1 MDNQHMD
8 VPDRSLTRRSLL
20 AGAGAVAATALVS
33 PLVAPPHATAQEP
46 PSPNRVFLPSI
57 VNGTSS
63 DPTGTPTAEI
73 VALNRMAYGPRP
85 GDVERVREIGLTA
98 YIDEQLNPTD
108 DDPVADA
115 KLAAVRLE
123 VRGNEQP
130 FQHLNRGLDGLW
142 ALTEN
147 KNFELRTLPARE
159 VRAATWIRALY
170 SQWQLREVLVE
181 FWHNHFN
188 VNVDAAAEI
197 AATFPLYDR
206 IMRANCFGNFR
217 TFLEQVAKSIA
228 MQYYLNNVVSK
239 GTPPNENYARELFEL
254 HTLGSDNYFNDL
266 YDEWQLVPG
275 ALDSPPAPIGYIDE
289 DVYEAARA
297 FTGWTI
303 ANGARV
309 DGGGNLPDT
318 GEFYYYA
325 NWHDRFQ
332 KRVLATE
339 IRRDQAPEV
348 DGQLVLDLVAYH
360 PGTARHLCTKLCR
373 RLVADEPPASLV
385 DAAVTVW
392 MTNQQA
398 PDQIKQ
404 VLRTI
409 LTSAEFRQTWGQK
422 VKRPYELL
430 LSYLRATDADA
441 TYSDDLRWRLPQT
454 GYLHFHWPTP
464 TGHPDTA
471 DYWLST
477 SVMVQTWRLMQTL
490 NASWFGVATLDLDG
504 QMPANVQTSRQIVA
518 YWLDRLLHRPAD
530 PLLANA
536 LLDFMRQAV
545 GEDDPP
551 LGADEPP
558 DGRGDD
564 REWRRNDYLARLET
578 VIQMI
583 AMSVQFQVR

>member
-8 VPDRSLTRRSLL
+8 APERPLTRRSLL

-33 PLVAPPHATAQEP
+33 PLVAPTPANAQDP
-46 PSPNRVFLPSI
+46 DAPNRVFLPSI
-57 VNGTSS
+57 NNGTSS
-63 DPTGTPTAEI
+63 DPTGTPAAEL

-85 GDVERVREIGLTA
+85 GDVERVREMGLTA

-108 DDPVADA
+108 NDPVADA

-130 FQHLNRGLDGLW
+130 FQHLNRGLAGLW

-147 KNFELRTLPARE
+147 NNFELRTLPARE
-159 VRAATWIRALY
+159 VRAATWVRALY
-170 SQWQLREVLVE
+170 SQWQLREVMVE

-188 VNVDAAAEI
+188 VNVDAASEI

-206 IMRANCFGNFR
+206 IMRDNCFGNFR
-217 TFLEQVAKSIA
+217 TLLEQVGKSIA

-254 HTLGSDNYFNDL
+254 HTLGSDNYLNDL
-266 YDEWQLVPG
+266 YDEWRLVPG
-275 ALDSPPAPIGYIDE
+275 ALDTPPAPIGYIDE

-303 ANGARV
+303 ANGARI

-325 NWHDRFQ
+325 DWHDRFQ

-373 RLVADEPPASLV
+373 RLVADDPPASLV
-385 DAAVTVW
+385 DAAVAVW
-392 MTNQQA
+392 MANQQA

-441 TYSDDLRWRLPQT
+441 TYTDDLRWRLPQT

-477 SVMVQTWRLMQTL
+477 SVMVQTWKLMQTL
-490 NASWFGVATLDLDG
+490 GASWFGVATFDFDG
-504 QMPANVQTSRQIVA
+504 QMPASVQTSRQIVE

-530 PLLANA
+530 PLLSTAM
-536 LLDFMRQAV
+536 LDFMRQAV
-545 GEDDPP
+545 SDDDAP
-551 LGADEPP
+551 LDADAPP

-564 REWRRNDYLARLET
+564 REWRRNDYLGRLET
-578 VIQMI
+578 MIQMI